1 MPKQTFSS
9 FEAFFDAFRFAN
21 MRPMVLGPAGENW
34 KLSTLVLDNLNIQ
47 WGQAE
52 AKTVVEGAPRAGGV
66 SLFLPTRTFEAWWCN
81 GRQCDELSLMVDVP
95 GADFCL
101 ATAAL
106 PRSWCGLYIPNQV
119 LADANGDVTSSV
131 GSKRGFVQA
140 SRQRILRFR
149 SVIGQLEALI
159 QRAPTVLES
168 AAGQRAAGQKLLREV
183 RNLLVAPNPVELT
196 QGRHVVPRKQIIRM
210 AMDFVEQNDR
220 ECLSLEQLASAA
232 RVSERTLRDS
242 FRQYFGISPVQYLNR
257 RTLHQIRGA
266 LKAADPSVATV
277 TEIAT
282 QFGVW
287 QFGRMARDYRLLFGE
302 LPSETLHDRH

>member
-1 MPKQTFSS
+1 
-9 FEAFFDAFRFAN
+9 
-21 MRPMVLGPAGENW
+21 MVLGPAGENW

-282 QFGVW
+282 QFGV
-287 QFGRMARDYRLLFGE
+287 
-302 LPSETLHDRH
+302 